1 MTNSAVKEDK
11 GELIRQAAI
20 RVFARYGFHDATAQ
34 QIAQEAGV
42 AVGTLYNYF
51 KSKDDILIH
60 IFQTEVQERLALMQ
74 EIFSNGKPI
83 RQQLRQA
90 MDMHVE
96 RALQNKE
103 IMRLFLGEELHL
115 GGVVEEHVHQ
125 LFKEIPRRIAGL
137 LEAAMARG
145 ELRKTDP
152 LLAAHAAFGANRAVV
167 ARLCLYE
174 DKDAKRL
181 QSSAAA
187 ELADFIWR
195 ALKPDKIKEAS

>member
-1 MTNSAVKEDK
+1 MPKSAAKEDK
-11 GELIRQAAI
+11 RELIRQAAV
-20 RVFARYGFHDATAQ
+20 RVFARHGFHDATAL

-51 KSKDDILIH
+51 KCKDDILIH
-60 IFQTEVQERLALMQ
+60 IFQVEVQERWTLMQ
-74 EIFSNGKPI
+74 EIFSSGKPI

-90 MDMHVE
+90 MSMHVD
-96 RALQNKE
+96 RALGNKE
-103 IMRLFLGEELHL
+103 IMRLFLCEELHL
-115 GGVVEEHVHQ
+115 GGAIEEKVHQ
-125 LFKEIPRRIAGL
+125 LFKEIPRRIAVL

-145 ELRKTDP
+145 ELRQTDP

-167 ARLCLYE
+167 ALLCLYD

-181 QSSAAA
+181 QRSAAS

-195 ALKPDKIKEAS
+195 ALKP